1 MPELDFKEHAILL
14 AYDQKEKKVSAV
26 KGADE
31 AGNLQTVPPTDNN
44 SGEFLQINNQ
54 DDFLGNFYYN
64 FRQKLKNT
72 EGLRFFRSY
81 PSSAEKDSGDLVK
94 AMENPYS
101 QESKEIF
108 KNLKIPSK
116 PYIDE
121 KLIDHDQ
128 LAKLNLSVEKF
139 KEWGDW
145 ENLKQG
151 LPTKNTHTIEVE
163 GMPVEARFRLRYD
176 GKDRVIAK
184 GDAVKSEIDFNRYY
198 GHIWTPE
205 QKTKMANDGFLGYP
219 VDLTFKQGED
229 PKRCLVAVDPKTKSI
244 VHMLQSALYV
254 PAVFHGAELSPQQQA
269 DFKAGKIIDVDN
281 MIAADGHKY
290 SCPVQANI
298 LMGRLERRFDLKQD
312 LAIGSPEQ
320 GFDFQGKTIKGQ
332 PIEKDQQERLN
343 AGDIIFMKGLKREN
357 GTTYDSH
364 VYWNR
369 FERTLKFPSKQTA
382 EKMIADRKVSQKNSE
397 TVNQQNVNKQDNK
410 QKDLKQKNSPRIK

>member
-1 MPELDFKEHAILL
+1 MPELDFKEQAILL

-44 SGEFLQINNQ
+44 SGEFLRINNQ

-64 FRQKLKNT
+64 FRQKLKST
-72 EGLRFFRSY
+72 DGLRFFRSF
-81 PSSAEKDSGDLVK
+81 PATAEKDSGDIVK

-116 PYIDE
+116 SYIDE

-163 GMPVEARFRLRYD
+163 GMPIEARFRLRYD

-184 GDAVKSEIDFNRYY
+184 GDAVKSEIDFSRYY

-205 QKTKMANDGFLGYP
+205 QKTKMETDGYLGYP
-219 VDLTFKQGED
+219 IDLTFKSGED

-254 PAVFHGAELSPQQQA
+254 PSTLHGVDLSPQQQA
-269 DFKAGKIIDVDN
+269 DLKAGKRLDVDN

-312 LAIGSPEQ
+312 LAIGTPEQ
-320 GFDFQGKTIKGQ
+320 GYDFQGKAIKGQ
-332 PIEKDQQERLN
+332 PLAEDLKASLN
-343 AGDIIFMKGLKREN
+343 AGKIIFMKGLKRED
-357 GTTYDSH
+357 GSLFDSH
-364 VYWNR
+364 VYWDR
-369 FERTLKFPSKQTA
+369 FKRTLKFPSKQNA
-382 EKMIADRKVSQKNSE
+382 EKMIADSKVSQKNDE
-397 TVNQQNVNKQDNK
+397 TVKQQNVKKQDNK
-410 QKDLKQKNSPRIK
+410 QQNMKRKTSPKI